1 MTPLE
6 LVALMQQRNIVM
18 PDEFYSL
25 DILQRQYAFTV
36 SKLASVEQMRFVLN
50 ALAKSIKDGGTF
62 GDFKKQIAKDG
73 IKLPESYLD
82 NVFRTNVQNAYSRG
96 RWLEQQASKAERPY
110 LQYRAIN
117 DSRVRPS
124 HLKLDK
130 VIRHIDD
137 VFWQTHT
144 PPIAYRCFLPGTKIQ
159 GDLRGAIRRKYLGV
173 AVEITTVSGKSL
185 RLTGNH
191 PVLTSRGWIRADM
204 INSGDNLL
212 SYGNPVEA
220 VHADVTPVQVND
232 NQAVASVENLFDS
245 LWRDALTVTEG
256 ATLKLNCDFEVG
268 DCEIDIDVANG
279 GLVGETQSQSQT
291 SVSEYG
297 LVNRS
302 DRTRLALKSIGAA
315 YISASTFYPIDPKN
329 AVNISG
335 GAANKFGDSLGSQ
348 LRCGVSIKDELL
360 QIVIRFPSGFP
371 CSRTLP
377 LSATRSLFNGLP
389 LERFRLASA
398 AHDDSLFGE
407 LSLKG
412 AARDLGLFRY
422 LLKAHAGVVQVDP
435 VVNVRKFNF
444 DGHVYDF
451 QSNEGVLVA
460 DGIITHNCRCYTRSL
475 SLKDAMEAGIT
486 PDDKLPQVQPDAGWT
501 FKPSQPPEQQIIE
514 YAEAQLSEVAAEYP
528 AARQSIE
535 EIRRLIRQ
543 EGDAAQET
551 IKRLGLTDATRQTL
565 PQMVEQA
572 VALDVNLDPSAV
584 TMVNEYANGTGQ
596 QLDDYINGNKNT
608 GVGNR
613 VMDWLKR
620 SYDSVAKA
628 AKQLKKKL
636 SGNLDAPNYVF
647 GKGQVIGIN
656 TPALFR
662 QATKGQ
668 QVEIINARGLGIDL
682 SKLGSDG
689 VLLPPDLRLEV
700 VDVKDGVVVMQPTT
714 KAATQLFKAT
724 GGQLFAL

>member
-25 DILQRQYAFTV
+25 DVLQRQYAFTV

-50 ALAKSIKDGGTF
+50 ALAKSVKDGGTF
-62 GDFKKQIAKDG
+62 SDFKKQIAKDG

-96 RWLEQQASKAERPY
+96 RWLEQQANKAERPY

-117 DSRVRPS
+117 DSRVRPT

-137 VFWQTHT
+137 DFWQTHT
-144 PPIAYRCFLPGTKIQ
+144 PPTA
-159 GDLRGAIRRKYLGV
+159 
-173 AVEITTVSGKSL
+173 
-185 RLTGNH
+185 
-191 PVLTSRGWIRADM
+191 
-204 INSGDNLL
+204 
-212 SYGNPVEA
+212 
-220 VHADVTPVQVND
+220 
-232 NQAVASVENLFDS
+232 
-245 LWRDALTVTEG
+245 
-256 ATLKLNCDFEVG
+256 
-268 DCEIDIDVANG
+268 
-279 GLVGETQSQSQT
+279 
-291 SVSEYG
+291 
-297 LVNRS
+297 
-302 DRTRLALKSIGAA
+302 
-315 YISASTFYPIDPKN
+315 
-329 AVNISG
+329 
-335 GAANKFGDSLGSQ
+335 
-348 LRCGVSIKDELL
+348 
-360 QIVIRFPSGFP
+360 
-371 CSRTLP
+371 
-377 LSATRSLFNGLP
+377 
-389 LERFRLASA
+389 FR
-398 AHDDSLFGE
+398 
-407 LSLKG
+407 
-412 AARDLGLFRY
+412 
-422 LLKAHAGVVQVDP
+422 
-435 VVNVRKFNF
+435 
-444 DGHVYDF
+444 
-451 QSNEGVLVA
+451 
-460 DGIITHNCRCYTRSL
+460 CRCYTRSL

-486 PDDKLPQVQPDAGWT
+486 PDDRLPQVQPDAGWS
-501 FKPSQPPEQQIIE
+501 FKPSLPPEQQIID

-528 AARQSIE
+528 AARQNIE

-596 QLDDYINGNKNT
+596 QLDDYINGSKNT

-628 AKQLKKKL
+628 ARQLKKKL

-662 QATKGQ
+662 QATQGQ

-714 KAATQLFKAT
+714 KAATQLFNAT

>member
-36 SKLASVEQMRFVLN
+36 SKLAYVEQMRFVLN
-50 ALAKSIKDGGTF
+50 ALAKSVKDGGTF
-62 GDFKKQIAKDG
+62 GDFKKQIARDG

-96 RWLEQQASKAERPY
+96 RWLEQQANKAERPY

-117 DSRVRPS
+117 DSRVRPT

-137 VFWQTHT
+137 DFWKKYY
-144 PPIAYRCFLPGTKIQ
+144 PAWAYRC
-159 GDLRGAIRRKYLGV
+159 
-173 AVEITTVSGKSL
+173 
-185 RLTGNH
+185 
-191 PVLTSRGWIRADM
+191 
-204 INSGDNLL
+204 
-212 SYGNPVEA
+212 
-220 VHADVTPVQVND
+220 
-232 NQAVASVENLFDS
+232 
-245 LWRDALTVTEG
+245 
-256 ATLKLNCDFEVG
+256 
-268 DCEIDIDVANG
+268 
-279 GLVGETQSQSQT
+279 
-291 SVSEYG
+291 
-297 LVNRS
+297 
-302 DRTRLALKSIGAA
+302 
-315 YISASTFYPIDPKN
+315 
-329 AVNISG
+329 
-335 GAANKFGDSLGSQ
+335 
-348 LRCGVSIKDELL
+348 RC
-360 QIVIRFPSGFP
+360 F
-371 CSRTLP
+371 
-377 LSATRSLFNGLP
+377 A
-389 LERFRLASA
+389 
-398 AHDDSLFGE
+398 
-407 LSLKG
+407 
-412 AARDLGLFRY
+412 
-422 LLKAHAGVVQVDP
+422 
-435 VVNVRKFNF
+435 
-444 DGHVYDF
+444 
-451 QSNEGVLVA
+451 
-460 DGIITHNCRCYTRSL
+460 RSL

-486 PDDKLPQVQPDAGWT
+486 PDDRLPQVQPNAGWT
-501 FKPSQPPEQQIIE
+501 FKPSLPPEQQIIE
-514 YAEAQLSEVAAEYP
+514 YAEQQLSDTAAEYP

-613 VMDWLKR
+613 VFDWLKR
-620 SYDSVAKA
+620 SYNSVAKA

-662 QATKGQ
+662 QATAGQ

-689 VLLPPDLRLEV
+689 VLLPPDLRLEI

-714 KAATQLFKAT
+714 KAATQLFNAT